1 MLSITIDNPELE
13 SSLKQ
18 LYGDND
24 QAMAKA
30 FSEFLKQQ
38 QIKQEVGVAIE
49 QLDAGQGIGFNT
61 AIHEI
66 RAKYE

>member
-1 MLSITIDNPELE
+1 MLSITIDDSELE

-18 LYGDND
+18 LFGDND
-24 QAMAKA
+24 QAIATA
-30 FSEFLKQQ
+30 FGEFLKQQ

-49 QLDAGQGIGFNT
+49 QLDAGQGVAFST